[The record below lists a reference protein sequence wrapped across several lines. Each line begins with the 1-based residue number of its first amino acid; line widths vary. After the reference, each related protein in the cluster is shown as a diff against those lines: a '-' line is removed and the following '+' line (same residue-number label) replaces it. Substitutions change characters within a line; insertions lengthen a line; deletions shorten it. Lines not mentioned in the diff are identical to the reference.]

1 VKEVFGIHKAQL
13 TTRPLLVAAPLVFM
27 MLANVQAQSG
37 RPAPTPQR
45 PDRGVL
51 LGSSTMLT
59 LAVTARTFGQSPG
72 GTAVGEKCDG
82 PIYEPKDVSLQPKF
96 GPRTSP
102 DLTPEALA
110 HSVRG
115 RVVLSAV
122 LCRTGKVTDV
132 QVIEGLPFGMTEKV
146 IEAARQIKFEPAER
160 SGHRVS
166 EVTRFEYEFSYIGDR
181 RPPARE
187 PVDGR
192 EIESVEISG
201 LRSRQSEEIMLRVKT
216 RPGECYSQE
225 QITTDLQSILA
236 LGFFDR
242 KKTRV
247 LVEEGLRGGM
257 NVIFELVELP
267 PK

>member
-1 VKEVFGIHKAQL
+1 MFGIHKAQL
-13 TTRPLLVAAPLVFM
+13 TTRPLLVAAPLVLM
-27 MLANVQAQSG
+27 MLANVQAQNG

-45 PDRGVL
+45 SDRGVL

-59 LAVTARTFGQSPG
+59 LAVAARTLGQSPG
-72 GTAVGEKCDG
+72 GTAMGEKCDG
-82 PIYEPKDVSLQPKF
+82 PIYEPQEVSQRPKF

-110 HSVRG
+110 HGVRG

-122 LCRTGKVTDV
+122 LCRTGRVTDV

-146 IEAARQIKFEPAER
+146 IEAARQIKFEPAE
-160 SGHRVS
+160 SNGHRVS

-181 RPPARE
+181 RLPAHE
-187 PVDGR
+187 PIAGR
-192 EIESVEISG
+192 NIEGVEITG
-201 LRSRQSEEIMLRVKT
+201 LRSRTSEEIMLHLRT
-216 RPGECYSQE
+216 RPGESYGQQ
-225 QITTDLQSILA
+225 QITSDLRSILA

-242 KKTRV
+242 IESRV
-247 LVEEGLRGGM
+247 RIEEGSRGGV